1 MILVAY
7 GDSNSYVVK
16 ELLQLTEK
24 MNEELNF
31 NAFTVVA
38 VSPPSEKH
46 SHEELQKLCQQ
57 PRYAVAGQIA
67 PDMIN
72 GPPESGP
79 FTLLLPQS
87 SNGDGKLVSNVA
99 GHNSNGSRSSGW
111 LQSRDL
117 TGRWKEILRS
127 LSQDEDSAENI
138 IAAIRPDGHVC
149 AVFQKSNV
157 SLSIF
162 LDNIVSV
169 LYLQRKV

>member
-1 MILVAY
+1 MILIAY
-7 GDSNSYVVK
+7 GDSESYVVK

-46 SHEELQKLCQQ
+46 SHEELQELCQQ
-57 PRYAVAGQIA
+57 PRYAVAGHIA
-67 PDMIN
+67 PDLKN
-72 GPPESGP
+72 GPPDSGP
-79 FTLLLPQS
+79 FALLSQS
-87 SNGDGKLVSNVA
+87 SNGDGKLVSDAA
-99 GHNSNGSRSSGW
+99 GHNNNGSRSSGW

-127 LSQDEDSAENI
+127 LSQDVDSAENI

-169 LYLQRKV
+169 LYLQQRKV

>member
-1 MILVAY
+1 VILIAY
-7 GDSNSYVVK
+7 GDSKSHAVK

-38 VSPPSEKH
+38 VSPPSEKL

-57 PRYAVAGQIA
+57 PRYAVAGYIA
-67 PDMIN
+67 PDLID

-79 FTLLLPQS
+79 FALLPQS
-87 SNGDGKLVSNVA
+87 SNGDGKLVSDA
-99 GHNSNGSRSSGW
+99 GGHNNNYSRSSGW

-127 LSQDEDSAENI
+127 SSQDEDSAENI

-149 AVFQKSNV
+149 AVFQKSTV

-169 LYLQRKV
+169 LYLKRKV